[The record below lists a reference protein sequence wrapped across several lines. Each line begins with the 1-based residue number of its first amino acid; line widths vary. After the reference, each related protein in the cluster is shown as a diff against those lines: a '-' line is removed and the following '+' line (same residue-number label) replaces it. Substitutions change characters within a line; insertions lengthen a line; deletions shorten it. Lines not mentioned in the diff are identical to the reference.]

1 MSYVTK
7 SWVLDEFNNPS
18 ISIEEVEFSE
28 LSSQE
33 VLVKPLYGCFEGN
46 MLHAIE
52 RTPINICRE
61 RKERKVILGNA
72 GVVEVQ
78 DISSDVMNIKNGQKC
93 LFFCNGT
100 PDAYGFPVR
109 IAGYDCPGSM
119 GLLSKLT
126 KVNEKQLI
134 PLPDDSSISLQQ
146 WAAFSLRY
154 ITAWSNWKV
163 AYACFLSQ
171 MDGIKSDEINV
182 VAWGGGVS
190 LAELTLA
197 NHYGCKTFMTT
208 SNQERSKLI
217 EDLGIVPINR
227 STFDKKYFEN
237 EFISY
242 LDKITNHKRASIFV
256 DNIGGNL
263 FNLTLKSLARQGV
276 LATSG
281 WKNGAVLPF
290 VRSIECINRHIF
302 VHTHYAKYSE
312 GVEAVNFAVK
322 NRWLPEVD
330 NTHYTWDEIPQMV
343 DDYRNGKI
351 TSYFPIYSIN

>member
-1 MSYVTK
+1 MSYVTEG
-7 SWVLDEFNNPS
+7 WVLNEHENPS
-18 ISIEEVEFSE
+18 ISIEEVSISE
-28 LSSQE
+28 LSSKE

-52 RTPINICRE
+52 RNPINVC
-61 RKERKVILGNA
+61 KERREKKVILGNA

-78 DISSDVMNIKNGQKC
+78 EIASDVINIKKGQQC
-93 LFFCNGT
+93 LFFCNGD
-100 PDAYGFPVR
+100 PDFYGFPIK

-126 KVNEKQLI
+126 KVHEKQLI

-171 MDGIKSDEINV
+171 MDEIKSDEINV
-182 VAWGGGVS
+182 VAWGGGVA

-208 SNQERSKLI
+208 SSKDRSKLI
-217 EDLGIVPINR
+217 EDSGIIPINR
-227 STFDKKYFEN
+227 ENFDKKSFED

-242 LDKITNHKRASIFV
+242 LDKITNQKRASIFI
-256 DNIGGNL
+256 DNIGGSL

-312 GVEAVNFAVK
+312 GIEAVNFAVK
-322 NRWLPEVD
+322 NRWLPELD
-330 NTHYTWDEIPQMV
+330 NTYYKWDQIPKMV

-351 TSYFPIYSIN
+351 STYFPIYAIN